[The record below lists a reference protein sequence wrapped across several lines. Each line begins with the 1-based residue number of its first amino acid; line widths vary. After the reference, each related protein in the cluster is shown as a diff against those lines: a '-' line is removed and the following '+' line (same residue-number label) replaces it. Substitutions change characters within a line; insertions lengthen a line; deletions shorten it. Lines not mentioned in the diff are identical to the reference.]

1 MRLQFLSLFFS
12 DGFDILSYV
21 YKIIFLKLL
30 HFFNLLIFL
39 HVYRVKHCREPAKVR
54 EITAAL
60 FASSAFKNQ
69 NWRKRKNISWDGR
82 IQRTNSRSMT
92 SWFWARCKET
102 WWDFDEV
109 VHMHMMGELLISNS
123 WPGLY
128 NTVLPLPI
136 IGHIWF
142 KWKLG
147 VFKCGQRIIQ
157 DLLYLILYTARF
169 AKIIQPRAI

>member
-1 MRLQFLSLFFS
+1 MYIKKNSWNCF
-12 DGFDILSYV
+12 
-21 YKIIFLKLL
+21 IFLTYW
-30 HFFNLLIFL
+30 FFCMYIVSNIAGSQL
-39 HVYRVKHCREPAKVR
+39 RSEKSR
-54 EITAAL
+54 TAAL

-69 NWRKRKNISWDGR
+69 NWRKQKKFFWDGR
-82 IQRTNSRSMT
+82 IQRTNSRTMT

-128 NTVLPLPI
+128 NTLLPLPM

-142 KWKLG
+142 KWKIG

-157 DLLYLILYTARF
+157 DLLYLTLYTAQF
-169 AKIIQPRAI
+169 SKIIQPPKKIAPRAT